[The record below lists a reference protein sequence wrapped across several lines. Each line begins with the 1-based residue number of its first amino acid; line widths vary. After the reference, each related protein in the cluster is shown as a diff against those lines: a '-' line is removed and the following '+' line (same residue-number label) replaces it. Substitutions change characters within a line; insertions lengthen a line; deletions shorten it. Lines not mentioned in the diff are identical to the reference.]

1 MFFSFR
7 SHPFNPEAGSV
18 GSPEVE
24 SMREM
29 MTEQDLAG
37 FPRKGF
43 TRNYTWRYHKDLA
56 MAIIWSDMGR

>member
-1 MFFSFR
+1 MVLTVYKSR
-7 SHPFNPEAGSV
+7 NGSLASVRYPFNPEAGSV

-43 TRNYTWRYHKDLA
+43 Y
-56 MAIIWSDMGR
+56 S